1 MAQDETLEQCIETTL
16 YHMGIHNSGQIASAV
31 METINDWN
39 VEVIEKLD
47 KWEDENPVEHTDNQ
61 AVVNFTV
68 AMKAKMK
75 LAREK
80 GKSGWNTNECSDEYL
95 ADCFLDH
102 VHKGNEG
109 TFEDCA
115 NFLMMLHQR
124 NANPHILAERY
135 HKMLQRVD
143 ISK

>member
-1 MAQDETLEQCIETTL
+1 MAQDETLEQSIETTL
-16 YHMGIHNSGQIASAV
+16 YHMGIHNSGQAASAV
-31 METINDWN
+31 METIKDWN
-39 VEVIEKLD
+39 AEIIAKLD
-47 KWEDENPVEHTDNQ
+47 KWEDENSIEHSDDQ
-61 AVVNFTV
+61 EVMEFAAV
-68 AMKAKMK
+68 MKAKMK

-80 GKSGWNTNECSDEYL
+80 GKSGWDTDECSDEYL

-102 VHKGNEG
+102 IHKGNEG

-115 NFLMMLHQR
+115 NFLMMLYQR
-124 NANPHILAERY
+124 NANPYVLVERY